1 MRQNYGSLERPINN
15 HQCRVQAHPVMA
27 RWRHLSERARVVSR
41 VLVNHGAE
49 IIVSLPMLRRPT
61 DRYQKQHREFRD
73 SRPRPSVRPS
83 AARAAHDLTNCLE
96 I

>member
-1 MRQNYGSLERPINN
+1 
-15 HQCRVQAHPVMA
+15 MA